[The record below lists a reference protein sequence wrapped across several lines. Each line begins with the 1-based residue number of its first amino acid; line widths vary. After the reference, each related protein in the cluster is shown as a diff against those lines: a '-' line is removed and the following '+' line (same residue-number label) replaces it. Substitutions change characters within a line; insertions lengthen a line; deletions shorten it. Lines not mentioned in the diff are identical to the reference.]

1 MTDVYLN
8 EGINE
13 AGQLIMIKAAANVG
27 QITGVSDGTLD
38 LVDFDNDGDLDLVVS
53 GDSFDGDVLQ
63 LYRNDEGQYT
73 SISETL
79 SGLAAMKNGRTSW
92 GDFDGD
98 GNADML
104 YSGEV
109 VGKGE
114 FTGLA
119 LYDQVTRRIKR
130 MILT

>member
-1 MTDVYLN
+1 M
-8 EGINE
+8 
-13 AGQLIMIKAAANVG
+13 
-27 QITGVSDGTLD
+27 
-38 LVDFDNDGDLDLVVS
+38 VDFDNDGDLDLVVS

-63 LYRNDEGQYT
+63 LYRNDEGDYT

-109 VGKGE
+109 LGKGE

-119 LYDQVTRRIKR
+119 LYDQVTRTYKEDAFDLSQFTNAAVAFGDYDGDDDLD
-130 MILT
+130 MALDWSE